1 MTTCIPLETRKNLLL
16 NLAKCFHKD
25 AILGYKSLISIT
37 KGIQIQKFEL
47 AIQIE
52 KFPRELINCIP
63 HKTSSAF
70 NVNLDDAIKEAWP
83 EILIRPGHFVSFND
97 LVGNRFKLNEEDVIK
112 KTFTSLKRRG
122 TIDGQYNIK
131 IFDKNDTTLT
141 ARTFEELLVNIEL
154 KTA

>member
-37 KGIQIQKFEL
+37 KGIQKFEL

-52 KFPRELINCIP
+52 KFPRELINCVP
-63 HKTSSAF
+63 YKTSSAF
-70 NVNLDDAIKEAWP
+70 IVNLDDAFKEAWP